1 MDLDL
6 GATLTLPQTDYVT
19 SDEAF
24 ILLETQCPYLR
35 NSKDTVTYLKSSCAG
50 DMSLISVNTLGIMP
64 GIYMLVLVG
73 RTALP
78 C

>member
-1 MDLDL
+1 MDLDRL
-6 GATLTLPQTDYVT
+6 GCNSDFTTDYVT